1 MKEKEKKDSLFMDF
15 RAFEMEFCYGGG
27 YSTHRTYCQY
37 APYVLRVRSPRTKT
51 FSVFLWRFAR
61 LFVIL

>member
-27 YSTHRTYCQY
+27 YSTHGTYCQY
-37 APYVLRVRSPRTKT
+37 APYVLRVR
-51 FSVFLWRFAR
+51 
-61 LFVIL
+61 